1 MQNRCKKK
9 ACKKCGKWWQKGAK
23 MGAEIHQK
31 SKKWWKKRM
40 PKNNV
45 EIWGQTNPS
54 LRDFAGGLGS
64 IFGGAGE
71 GGKLKPA
78 STSWLIIVWHARH
91 PSGVRRIKNWCENG
105 AKIHPNRWKIHRKID
120 VGKRTDQ
127 NQKKSTP
134 GALKGRKCRN
144 GLSMGL
150 AFLARWGPYIEGIE
164 GIDYSRSA
172 VKIRI
177 LIVSQVLERNI
188 LL

>member
-31 SKKWWKKRM
+31 SEKWWKKRM

-45 EIWGQTNPS
+45 EIWGQKNQS

-78 STSWLIIVWHARH
+78 NTSWLIIIWHARH
-91 PSGVRRIKNWCENG
+91 PGGVRRKSIADAE
-105 AKIHPNRWKIHRKID
+105 RHR
-120 VGKRTDQ
+120 RTPWTPADESKSIRG
-127 NQKKSTP
+127 KKSADIGDTGEKKKP
-134 GALKGRKCRN
+134 KNMAQSRN
-144 GLSMGL
+144 NMT
-150 AFLARWGPYIEGIE
+150 
-164 GIDYSRSA
+164 
-172 VKIRI
+172 
-177 LIVSQVLERNI
+177 
-188 LL
+188 